1 MSNNLV
7 ALNNYYRFISALPN
21 TLKENLTPNEYLNVM
36 NVLYNSHKLA
46 TKKYNLHRNDHAFN
60 KILTKNMHIFQKNIN
75 DENASKLSTIYE
87 IKVDESIKANKLLII
102 PNSPKNTL
110 EIAQN
115 KFDKIALDKFI
126 KNNENEKEKEKE
138 QENFNKKFAQIK
150 KSSSVELNLIKFKHT
165 YNKLNE
171 VLNLIA
177 KNCIVN
183 KNNNYIDIYRNFNFN
198 ELFIINSVIDTE
210 ISNNEY
216 KVLGGCCYLNKYNKT
231 KGTIYLYFD
240 EVNLGWEFWIDNMN
254 NLNLSE
260 K

>member
-1 MSNNLV
+1 MV

-36 NVLYNSHKLA
+36 NVLCDSHKLA
-46 TKKYNLHRNDHAFN
+46 TKKHNLHRNDHEFN
-60 KILTKNMHIFQKNIN
+60 KILFKNMQIFKKNIN
-75 DENASKLSTIYE
+75 DTSVSNLSTVYE
-87 IKVDESIKANKLLII
+87 VKVVDSTKANKLLIVPDP
-102 PNSPKNTL
+102 PNNTL

-115 KFDKIALDKFI
+115 KFDKLSLDKFV
-126 KNNENEKEKEKE
+126 KNNEQKKE

-150 KSSSVELNLIKFKHT
+150 KSTSINLNLIKFKHT
-165 YNKLNE
+165 YTKLNE

-183 KNNNYIDIYRNFNFN
+183 KNNNYIDIYRNFNIN
-198 ELFIINSVIDTE
+198 ELFIINSVIDAE
-210 ISNNEY
+210 IIDNDY

-231 KGTIYLYFD
+231 QGTIYLYFD